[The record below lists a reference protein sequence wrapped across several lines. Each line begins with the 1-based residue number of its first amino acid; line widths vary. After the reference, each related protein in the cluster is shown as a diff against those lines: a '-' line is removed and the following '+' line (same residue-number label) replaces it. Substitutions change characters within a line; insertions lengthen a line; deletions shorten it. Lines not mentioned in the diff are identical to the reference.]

1 MRGPEV
7 PVVRRPPAPGDA
19 PLPRWWSRGNRFGTH
34 LGNGMNF
41 VFPAGERFFI
51 RSVRFYADGLTD
63 PALKARVAAFAAQE
77 AWHQKA
83 HLDLFADLESQG
95 FEVRS
100 FLDWYERWAYQH
112 IEPRCPPALRL
123 STTAALEHLTAT
135 FAEMA
140 LDTPL
145 LDGVDPRM
153 AAVLRWH
160 AAEEI
165 EHRDVA
171 FDVLLTVD
179 ARYRVRLAGF
189 VMGVGT
195 LGVFWAA
202 GTRHLLRQDP
212 APDRAADRAGQAEVG
227 AYWAAHG
234 PRFLRTAL
242 RYLHPGFHPRAAAID
257 HLIPRGLAA

>member
-112 IEPRCPPALRL
+112 IEPQRRAR
-123 STTAALEHLTAT
+123 
-135 FAEMA
+135 A
-140 LDTPL
+140 LDGHL
-145 LDGVDPRM
+145 RRDGARHPAARRGGPAHGRGAAM
-153 AAVLRWH
+153 AR
-160 AAEEI
+160 
-165 EHRDVA
+165 R
-171 FDVLLTVD
+171 
-179 ARYRVRLAGF
+179 RG
-189 VMGVGT
+189 
-195 LGVFWAA
+195 
-202 GTRHLLRQDP
+202 
-212 APDRAADRAGQAEVG
+212 DRA
-227 AYWAAHG
+227 
-234 PRFLRTAL
+234 
-242 RYLHPGFHPRAAAID
+242 PGRR
-257 HLIPRGLAA
+257 L